1 MSTYLSCLAYE
12 NIDCLLRID
21 GCIYLFAK
29 VGDSDFQVTLN
40 PNQAKLLGKAL
51 IRAAEKVA
59 VSDLGYGSRYFG
71 DIKLEYEIAERKE
84 DKEDEVFSGDAS
96 EGVDGGN
103 SGDTGEEVKI
113 KIA

>member
-40 PNQAKLLGKAL
+40 PNQAKLWGKAL
-51 IRAAEKVA
+51 NRADKKVA

-84 DKEDEVFSGDAS
+84 DAGDEVFVGNGS
-96 EGVDGGN
+96 ESFDGNDSGN
-103 SGDTGEEVKI
+103 SGEEE

>member
-1 MSTYLSCLAYE
+1 MSTYSSCLAYD
-12 NIDCLLRID
+12 NIDCSLRID
-21 GCIYLFAK
+21 ECIYLFARA
-29 VGDSDFQVTLN
+29 GDSDFQVTMN
-40 PNQAKLLGKAL
+40 PNQAKMLGKAL
-51 IRAAEKVA
+51 IRAAGKVL

-71 DIKLEYEIAERKE
+71 DIELKYEIAERKE